1 LSIFLY
7 PSEFNLSGLCALR
20 GKKLKHVDRQTEKE
34 MIMGSAKKILV
45 AVVFNNDTESLLNYA
60 VEISESMGAE
70 LLIASIINARD
81 VEAVG
86 TIAAMGYEVDSENYV
101 SGIKEERQKQ
111 LEDILQKLAHAPAK
125 VRTVFKVGN
134 PSDEL
139 LKIAV
144 KEKVDLILMG
154 IKGRTD
160 LESILVGSVAEK
172 VFRRSPIAVLSYR
185 DEHNAERLRKHIHL
199 S

>member
-1 LSIFLY
+1 
-7 PSEFNLSGLCALR
+7 
-20 GKKLKHVDRQTEKE
+20 
-34 MIMGSAKKILV
+34 MGAAKKILV
-45 AVVFNNDTESLLNYA
+45 AIGFSRYTDGLLKYAADIADT
-60 VEISESMGAE
+60 MGAE
-70 LLIASIINARD
+70 LIIAGIINARD

-101 SGIKEERQKQ
+101 AGIKAERQRELDNMLKKIAYPS
-111 LEDILQKLAHAPAK
+111 EK

-144 KEKVDLILMG
+144 KENVDLIIMG

-160 LESILVGSVAEK
+160 LEYVLVGSVADK
-172 VFRRSPIAVLSYR
+172 VFRQSPVPILSYR
-185 DEHNAERLRKHIHL
+185 DEHNAERLKKHIDL

>member
-1 LSIFLY
+1 
-7 PSEFNLSGLCALR
+7 
-20 GKKLKHVDRQTEKE
+20 
-34 MIMGSAKKILV
+34 MGSAKKILV

-60 VEISESMGAE
+60 VEISETMGAE
-70 LLIASIINARD
+70 LLIANIINARD

-86 TIAAMGYEVDSENYV
+86 TIAAMGYDVDSEHYV

-111 LEDILQKLAHAPAK
+111 LEDILKKLAHAPAK
-125 VRTVFKVGN
+125 FRTVFKVGN

>member
-1 LSIFLY
+1 
-7 PSEFNLSGLCALR
+7 
-20 GKKLKHVDRQTEKE
+20 
-34 MIMGSAKKILV
+34 MGAAKKILV
-45 AVVFNNDTESLLNYA
+45 AIGFSRYTDGLLKYAADIADT
-60 VEISESMGAE
+60 MGAE
-70 LLIASIINARD
+70 LIIAGIINARD

-101 SGIKEERQKQ
+101 AGIKAERQRELDNMLKKIAYPS
-111 LEDILQKLAHAPAK
+111 EK

-144 KEKVDLILMG
+144 KENVDLIIMG

-160 LESILVGSVAEK
+160 LEYVLVGSVADK
-172 VFRRSPIAVLSYR
+172 VFRRSPVPILSYR
-185 DEHNAERLRKHIHL
+185 DEHNAERLKKHIDL